1 MLDEN
6 GKLSCD
12 NEGFKQAFEML
23 KLLDEK
29 GYNPQNAKLK
39 DLRNL
44 FALGRL
50 AMYYDQSWGFAGIK
64 PINPES
70 EAFTVTAKP
79 LKGGSGTGQSILQS
93 HCLMMVDNG
102 EARKKA
108 VEKLVEYI
116 ITNDNLSYRMSNET
130 LAYPAKKS
138 MEHAVDD
145 SLILKGAAG
154 SEANTKTQVF
164 IPQNSDLNLELCALA
179 QAVTVGKT
187 DVDKA
192 IADFKKAA
200 EMILD

>member
-1 MLDEN
+1 
-6 GKLSCD
+6 
-12 NEGFKQAFEML
+12 ML